1 MSTSWPRSGLRSGLP
16 YDCVRNAELVV
27 VLISV
32 AIVIA
37 TRILTLQMGPK
48 VMLAAKVKMR
58 SGLTIDEAV
67 AHLNVLERRIKEAWP
82 EVGWCFVEPDVT
94 D

>member
-1 MSTSWPRSGLRSGLP
+1 
-16 YDCVRNAELVV
+16 

-32 AIVIA
+32 AIFIA
-37 TRILTLQMGPK
+37 ARIRTLQMGPK

-58 SGLTIDEAV
+58 SGLTIDAAV
-67 AHLNVLERRIKEAWP
+67 AHLNALERRIKEAWP
-82 EVGWCFVEPDVT
+82 EVGWCFVEPDVS

>member
-1 MSTSWPRSGLRSGLP
+1 MG
-16 YDCVRNAELVV
+16 AQ
-27 VLISV
+27 
-32 AIVIA
+32 IV
-37 TRILTLQMGPK
+37 
-48 VMLAAKVKMR
+48 LAAKVRMR

-67 AHLNVLERRIKEAWP
+67 HHINALERRIKEAHP